1 LKILQVIDILNV
13 GGAER
18 VFVDLTNILYKHN
31 EDVTALFILSKGP
44 LYNILNQKIPVHELN
59 RKNKFSI
66 YTLYK
71 CSRLLTKYNIIHCH
85 SKHVFRYIKLVCL
98 TFRVKTPIILQDHY
112 LTNSDNE
119 VPLFMKNIFRPNI
132 YIGVSNQLT
141 EWAYKTLRL
150 KPNKIYLLENIVIKQ
165 NITDS
170 NQLIYD
176 FILVSNIKKIKNQ
189 EFAIELANKIKD
201 KQFLIVGNIQD
212 ENYYKILK
220 CNVKF
225 NNVTFQTSVENTQ
238 PILKTA
244 RMGLHVSPSETG
256 PLVIIEYLA
265 QGVPF
270 LAFDTGEV
278 SKILKVHFPLFF
290 IDNFNHENWI
300 NRIEEILKM
309 PNLQLKMQEV
319 FESNFNSYDYY
330 LKCKKIYTDLNN

>member
-1 LKILQVIDILNV
+1 MKILQVIDILNV

-18 VFVDLTNILYKHN
+18 VFVDLINILYKHN
-31 EDVTALFILSKGP
+31 EDVAALFILRKGP
-44 LYNILNQKIPVHELN
+44 LSNILNQKIPVHELN

-71 CSRLLTKYNIIHCH
+71 CSKLLSNYNIIHCH

-98 TFRVKTPIILQDHY
+98 IFRVKTPIILQDHY

-119 VPLFMKNIFRPNI
+119 IPLFMKNIFKPDI

-141 EWAYKTLRL
+141 EWANKALRL
-150 KPNKIYLLENIVIKQ
+150 KPNKIYLLENIIIKQ
-165 NITDS
+165 NNINS
-170 NQLIYD
+170 KKAIFD
-176 FILVSNIKKIKNQ
+176 FILVSNIKKTKNQ
-189 EFAIELANKIKD
+189 EFAIEVANKMKD
-201 KQFLIVGNIQD
+201 KQFLFVGNIQD
-212 ENYYKILK
+212 ENYFKKLK
-220 CNVKF
+220 GSSKF

-265 QGVPF
+265 QGLPF

-290 IDNFNHENWI
+290 IDNFNCENWL
-300 NRIEEILKM
+300 NRIEEILKL
-309 PNLQLKMQEV
+309 PNLQLKMQHV
-319 FESNFNSYDYY
+319 FDSNFNSFDYY